1 FTTISSGLSRFPAIS
16 GPPQN
21 GITLS
26 QLVDHFS
33 GGTPDTSDHRW
44 LVGAISLLVLSYIP
58 FLTLL
63 GQSMSATIVATS
75 MMSQII
81 ALTVAFTVYG
91 EPITLARG
99 CGLVAALIAVIAF
112 ALPTS
117 AKG

>member
-1 FTTISSGLSRFPAIS
+1 MKMFVDLATLGLVGAAGAGFAGSTWAFRTSI
-16 GPPQN
+16 
-21 GITLS
+21 
-26 QLVDHFS
+26 
-33 GGTPDTSDHRW
+33 DTGDHRW